1 MGELNAL
8 VKRIHETAKEKGW
21 WDEPRGPL
29 EIHALIHSEIAEATE
44 ECRNGSPCFYQY
56 YTPDSDEENI
66 LKLNFKGRDVFVDK
80 RDWELHSG
88 LSWYISNDGNS
99 DYLKANKGK
108 TSVSFHNLIIEPLDG
123 FVVDHVDGNTLN
135 NLRGNLRSCTP
146 SQNQANQKKQIRK
159 KTSKFKGVYYSKIKN
174 KWIAQIGFKKKHIHI
189 GNYDSEKD
197 AACAYDSLAI
207 ELFGTFA
214 KTNILEVGDRKIIV
228 FPHEKRWNKN
238 GKVEGHAVELVDAV
252 IRILDFFGHNGWN
265 FDEIKDILENTVG
278 DVGYKSA
285 VESIKSPLEFH
296 AFVHAIIASASHEFI
311 TTGGNED
318 GEHYLVRV
326 VDVIRRY
333 FVTNGWDF
341 EEILKAKME
350 YNKTRPYR
358 HGGKKY

>member
-1 MGELNAL
+1 MPVQTVPGSGCHMLNDL
-8 VKRIHETAKEKGW
+8 VKEIHETAVSKGW
-21 WDEPRGPL
+21 WDEPRSPL

-44 ECRNGSPCFYQY
+44 SVRNG
-56 YTPDSDEENI
+56 EEPFFFHKPS
-66 LKLNFKGRDVFVDK
+66 LVSVD
-80 RDWELHSG
+80 
-88 LSWYISNDGNS
+88 N
-99 DYLKANKGK
+99 
-108 TSVSFHNLIIEPLDG
+108 
-123 FVVDHVDGNTLN
+123 
-135 NLRGNLRSCTP
+135 
-146 SQNQANQKKQIRK
+146 RK
-159 KTSKFKGVYYSKIKN
+159 K
-174 KWIAQIGFKKKHIHI
+174 
-189 GNYDSEKD
+189 
-197 AACAYDSLAI
+197 
-207 ELFGTFA
+207 
-214 KTNILEVGDRKIIV
+214 
-228 FPHEKRWNKN
+228 P
-238 GKVEGHAVELVDAV
+238 EGQTVELVDAV